1 MPGSIL
7 PERGTVAA
15 VRLPQYASR
24 AHADWNFGICRAS
37 YAAMLAVLVAVLSA
51 PAAAQDA
58 PCRGYP
64 ESVRLLVTRGV
75 EALRL
80 VEREAADRIV
90 RTRYPPI

>member
-1 MPGSIL
+1 MFPS
-7 PERGTVAA
+7 
-15 VRLPQYASR
+15 
-24 AHADWNFGICRAS
+24 
-37 YAAMLAVLVAVLSA
+37 AAMLILLAVALCA

-80 VEREAADRIV
+80 VEREAADWIAGLD
-90 RTRYPPI
+90 TRPFDFLVGKPAPPPR